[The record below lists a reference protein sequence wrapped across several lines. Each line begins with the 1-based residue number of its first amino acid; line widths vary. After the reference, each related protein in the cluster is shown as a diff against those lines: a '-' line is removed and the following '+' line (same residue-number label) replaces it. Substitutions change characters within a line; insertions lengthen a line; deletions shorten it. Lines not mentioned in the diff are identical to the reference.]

1 MGKDRLERNSSRE
14 GKARE
19 RSKRK
24 SNGKASG
31 RQFRRNDVLPTLRIE
46 SYPIEALKT
55 HVRKLRK
62 NDSAHI
68 REIASSINAL
78 GFNVPVLVGKGNVV
92 VDGASRLAAA
102 NLLLGLIT
110 VQFCSG

>member
-1 MGKDRLERNSSRE
+1 MGKDDLERSSRE

-19 RSKRK
+19 HSKRK
-24 SNGKASG
+24 STGRRAEPNKEG

-68 REIASSINAL
+68 REIASSISRNKGAL
-78 GFNVPVLVGKGNVV
+78 ACPRTLQLRTMFIKSWSL
-92 VDGASRLAAA
+92 
-102 NLLLGLIT
+102 
-110 VQFCSG
+110 